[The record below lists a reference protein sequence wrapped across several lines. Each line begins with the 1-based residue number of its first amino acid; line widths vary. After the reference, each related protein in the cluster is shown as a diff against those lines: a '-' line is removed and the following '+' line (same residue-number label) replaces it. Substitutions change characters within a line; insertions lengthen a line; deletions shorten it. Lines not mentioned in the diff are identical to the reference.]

1 MTVASDP
8 ITRFLDLRMLWG
20 GGQVAAGAQP
30 RQWSGTAA
38 IPDPDYSDHAR
49 YVNLA
54 LGDLQQYVRGRDVLI
69 ATHGFA
75 NNREDG
81 IHELAE
87 WRKLLTLPDSA
98 AYLGVLWPG
107 DSEFFG
113 PLCYPNEPSQAMDAG
128 AKLAAF
134 LDNDLQGA
142 ASFSFVSH
150 SLGARVI
157 LNAIVTLQS
166 PVPVRRAIV
175 MAGAVNDDC
184 LTVEFSSI
192 QQKAE
197 QIVVLA
203 SQEDDVLRWAFPV
216 GDLAAEII
224 DKDHPWWESALG
236 RFGPAG
242 RPGRYLPPCEIPNSW
257 NFGHGDYLRSKPPAP
272 AIILPPASPAMPDP
286 AAPPPLNGDAG
297 WQEAWSASVVSSFFR

>member
-1 MTVASDP
+1 MTADP

-20 GGQVAAGAQP
+20 GGEVAPAAQP
-30 RQWSGTAA
+30 MQWNGTTA
-38 IPDPDYSDHAR
+38 IGDTNYTDHSR
-49 YVNLA
+49 YVDLS
-54 LGDLQQYVRGRDVLI
+54 LTDLQSYVRGRDVLL

-81 IHELAE
+81 IRELSE

-107 DSEFFG
+107 DSEYLG
-113 PLCYPNEPSQAMDAG
+113 PLCYPGEPSQAMDAG

-134 LDNDLQGA
+134 IDANLQGA
-142 ASFSFVSH
+142 TSFSFASH

-157 LNAIVTLQS
+157 LNAMTTMQL
-166 PVPVRRAIV
+166 PVRRAVI
-175 MAGAVNDDC
+175 MAGAINDDC
-184 LTVEFSSI
+184 LTNEFSSI

-197 QIVVLA
+197 EIVVLA
-203 SQEDDVLRWAFPV
+203 SQEDGVLRWAFPV

-224 DKDHPWWESALG
+224 GKDHPWWESALG
-236 RFGPAG
+236 RFGPAA
-242 RPGRYLPPCEIPNSW
+242 RPANYLPPCQIPDPW
-257 NFGHGDYLRSKPPAP
+257 NFGHGDYLRTKPPAP
-272 AIILPPASPAMPDP
+272 TIIPPPAPPVMPDP
-286 AAPPPLNGDAG
+286 TQPPPLSGAAG